1 MDIENTNLKLA
12 CDTLGFDYPRNLHF
26 KCERCA
32 ICCGDTE
39 KKIRKILLLKL
50 EADRI
55 SKKTVKNIAAFADEI
70 EGYEPYVYEMKKA
83 KNGKCIFLEDSVC
96 SIYSMRPLICRFYPF
111 ELKAAGNNRY
121 IFDYTD
127 ECPCIDHGPELKRSY
142 FDRLFRKSKEL
153 MKNA

>member
-1 MDIENTNLKLA
+1 M
-12 CDTLGFDYPRNLHF
+12 GFDYPRNLHF

-39 KKIRKILLLKL
+39 KKTRKILLLKL
-50 EADRI
+50 EANRI
-55 SKKTVKNIAAFADEI
+55 SKKTVKNIATFAQEI
-70 EGYEPYVYEMKKA
+70 EGYEPYVYEMKKT
-83 KNGKCIFLEDSVC
+83 KNEKCIFLEDSVC

-121 IFDYTD
+121 VFNYTN

-142 FDRLFRKSKEL
+142 FDRLFKKSKES